1 MLDIKIYPLG
11 ILETNCYLITD
22 SESGDMA
29 VVDCGAK
36 STELLKEIN
45 SRQKGKVKYILLTHG
60 HFDHTTG
67 VEWLKN
73 ETNAQIVIS
82 EKENNFISKNDLS
95 IAEKR
100 VFPQKFTADIT
111 VNDKNVLDLGSTK
124 ISVIE
129 TPGHSAG
136 SVCYRIDNYLFCGDT
151 IMCETIGRTDLP
163 TGNMNE
169 MAQTLKKL
177 AAIKDDLQLF
187 PGHGEI
193 STLEHEKK
201 YNAYMRMSYE
211 ALCK

>member
-1 MLDIKIYPLG
+1 MVDIKVYPVG

-22 SESGDMA
+22 TESGDMA

-36 STELLKEIN
+36 SEELLKEIN
-45 SRQKGKVKYILLTHG
+45 SREKGKVKYILLTHG

-73 ETNAQIVIS
+73 ETNAQVVIS
-82 EKENNFISKNDLS
+82 EKENNFTLKDDLS
-95 IAEKR
+95 IVER
-100 VFPQKFTADIT
+100 RTFPQKFIADIT
-111 VNDKNVLDLGSTK
+111 VNEGDVLDLGRTK

-136 SVCYRIDNYLFCGDT
+136 SVCYRIENYLFCGDT

-187 PGHGEI
+187 PGHGEG

-211 ALCK
+211 ALYK